1 MKAERI
7 FVIPT
12 LHDLGGGFRLA
23 HVKLFDSD
31 GVRFDEFDVDSIEI
45 SSSDLIRMD
54 FESGPD
60 RGIVIWSDKHF
71 LLDVQ
76 VFDNHVLRIDV

>member
-1 MKAERI
+1 MKAEQVFI
-7 FVIPT
+7 IPT
-12 LHDLGGGFRLA
+12 LQFLGEYRIA
-23 HVKLFDSD
+23 HVKVFDTE
-31 GVRFDEFDVDSIEI
+31 GNKIDEFDVDSIEI

-71 LLDVQ
+71 LLNVQ
-76 VFDNHVLRIDV
+76 VFDNHVLRIDI

>member
-1 MKAERI
+1 MKAEKVFI
-7 FVIPT
+7 IPT
-12 LHDLGGGFRLA
+12 LQFLGEYRIA
-23 HVKLFDSD
+23 HVKVFDTE
-31 GVRFDEFDVDSIEI
+31 GNKIDEFDVDSIEI

-76 VFDNHVLRIDV
+76 VFDNHVLRIDI